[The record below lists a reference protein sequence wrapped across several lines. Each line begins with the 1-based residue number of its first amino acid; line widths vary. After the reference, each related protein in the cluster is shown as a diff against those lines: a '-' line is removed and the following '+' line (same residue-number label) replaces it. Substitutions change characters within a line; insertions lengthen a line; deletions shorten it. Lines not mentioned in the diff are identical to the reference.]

1 MGKKRMTLK
10 SVLLASVLVLS
21 PALAQAGKNDILV
34 GLDQKAVFDANG
46 IRFGPGG
53 EDQLVVV
60 DVSDPANPR
69 IRAPLKLANSV
80 LGPPT
85 NLQITPDGR
94 LALLAN
100 SVTTK
105 ETDGKWSTAPDDKL
119 FVVDLDADPPK
130 LIDTVTVGKQPSGLA
145 ISHDGKLALIANR
158 AGKSVS
164 VVAIDGTKVSQI
176 AEVPMD
182 DEVAAVAI
190 TPDGKRGFVVKNL
203 ANRIAVLSI
212 DGQKVTYNKTQD
224 MPAGYT
230 PYNVEVTPDGRYAL
244 SVNQGGGL
252 SGNVDTMVTI
262 DAAANPPR
270 VIDQTA
276 VGDSPEGMAVGSNGV
291 WVAVPLLKGS
301 ASKRDRWSYTKD
313 GSLVLFSLS
322 SGGKLQAVNEL
333 PTGGVP
339 EGIAFSPDSHYVYVG
354 NYTDKNLQVYRVA
367 GGKLADTGKTL
378 ALPGQPAS
386 MRGLAR

>member
-1 MGKKRMTLK
+1 MTVK
-10 SVLLASVLVLS
+10 SVLLASVLVLT
-21 PALAQAGKNDILV
+21 PALAQAGKNDIVV
-34 GLDQKAVFDANG
+34 GLDQKVAFEANG
-46 IRFGPGG
+46 GRIGPSG

-60 DVSDPANPR
+60 DVSDAANPR
-69 IRAPLKLANSV
+69 IRATLKLSNSV
-80 LGPPT
+80 VGPPT
-85 NLQITPDGR
+85 NLQVTPDGR
-94 LALLAN
+94 LALLAS

-105 ETDGKWSTAPDDKL
+105 ETNGKWGNVPDDKL

-145 ISHDGKLALIANR
+145 ISHDGKLALVANR

-164 VVAIDGTKVSQI
+164 VLAIDGTKVRQVS
-176 AEVPMD
+176 EVPID

-203 ANRIAVLSI
+203 ANRIGVLSI
-212 DGQKVTYNKTQD
+212 DGEKVKYEKSQD

-230 PYNVEVTPDGRYAL
+230 PYNVEVTPDGKYAL

-252 SGNVDTMVTI
+252 AGNVDTIVTI

-276 VGDSPEGMAVGSNGV
+276 VGVQPEGMAIGSNGV
-291 WVAVPLLKGS
+291 WVAVPLIKGS
-301 ASKRDRWSYTKD
+301 SSKHNLWSYTKD
-313 GSLVLFSLS
+313 GSLVLMSLNS
-322 SGGKLQAVNEL
+322 DGKLQAVNEL

-339 EGIAFSPDSHYVYVG
+339 EGVAFSPDSHYVYVG
-354 NYTDKNLQVYRVA
+354 NYIDKNLQVYRIA

-378 ALPGQPAS
+378 SLPGQPAS

>member
-1 MGKKRMTLK
+1 MTMKFL
-10 SVLLASVLVLS
+10 LLAGLFVLG
-21 PALAQAGKNDILV
+21 PTLAQAGKNDILV
-34 GLDQKAVFDANG
+34 GLDQKVFFEANG
-46 IRFGPGG
+46 GRIGPGG

-60 DVSDPANPR
+60 DVSDAANPR
-69 IRAPLKLANSV
+69 IRATLKLANSV
-80 LGPPT
+80 VGPPT

-100 SVTTK
+100 SVMTK
-105 ETDGKWSTAPDDKL
+105 EADGKWSTGPDDKL
-119 FVVDLDADPPK
+119 FVVDLDADPPR

-164 VVAIDGTKVSQI
+164 VLSIDGAHVRQV

-190 TPDGKRGFVVKNL
+190 APDGKRAFVVKNL
-203 ANRIAVLSI
+203 TNRIAVLSI
-212 DGQKVTYNKTQD
+212 DGQKVTYDKSLD

-230 PYNVEVTPDGRYAL
+230 PYNVEVTPDGKYAL

-252 SGNVDTMVTI
+252 SGNIDTIVTI

-276 VGDSPEGMAVGSNGV
+276 VGDSPEGMAIGSNGV

-301 ASKRDRWSYTKD
+301 ASKHDRWSYTKE
-313 GSLVLFSLS
+313 GSLALLSLS
-322 SGGKLQAVNEL
+322 SDGKLQAVNEL

-354 NYTDKNLQVYRVA
+354 NYIEKNLQVYRIA
-367 GGKLADTGKTL
+367 GGKLTDTGKTL
-378 ALPGQPAS
+378 TLPGQPAS

>member
-1 MGKKRMTLK
+1 MTMK
-10 SVLLASVLVLS
+10 SVLLASVLVLT

-34 GLDQKAVFDANG
+34 GLDQKVFFEANG
-46 IRFGPGG
+46 GRIGPGG

-69 IRAPLKLANSV
+69 IRATLKLSNSV
-80 LGPPT
+80 VGPPT

-94 LALLAN
+94 LALLAS
-100 SVTTK
+100 SVVTK
-105 ETDGKWSTAPDDKL
+105 ETNGKWSNVPDDKL

-145 ISHDGKLALIANR
+145 ISRDGKLALVANR

-164 VVAIDGTKVSQI
+164 VIAINGTKVRQVS
-176 AEVPMD
+176 EVPID

-203 ANRIAVLSI
+203 ANRIGVLSI
-212 DGQKVTYNKTQD
+212 DGEKVKYDKSQD

-230 PYNVEVTPDGRYAL
+230 PYNVEVTPDGKYAL

-252 SGNVDTMVTI
+252 SGNVDTIVTI

-276 VGDSPEGMAVGSNGV
+276 VGDSPEGMAIGSNGV
-291 WVAVPLLKGS
+291 WVAVPLIKGS
-301 ASKRDRWSYTKD
+301 ASKHDRWSYTKN
-313 GSLVLFSLS
+313 GSLVLMSLS
-322 SGGKLQAVNEL
+322 SDGKLQLVNEL

-339 EGIAFSPDSHYVYVG
+339 EGVAFSPDSHYVYVG
-354 NYTDKNLQVYRVA
+354 NYIDKNLQVYRIA

-378 ALPGQPAS
+378 SLPGQPAS